1 MVEPRTTRNNAEEN
15 ELPGAK
21 SRFGSVR
28 LSSVEFGLVQ
38 NGSEG
43 ENPKSQIP
51 NLNRK
56 GEGGGG
62 QNKRQDVNTS
72 VKPGD
77 FVMYKCQIVCQE
89 LSGECQ
95 VVP

>member
-1 MVEPRTTRNNAEEN
+1 MVEPQTTRNNAEEN
-15 ELPGAK
+15 ELPWRKIEVRIG
-21 SRFGSVR
+21 SVGFGWVRFGSER
-28 LSSVEFGLVQ
+28 FGRR
-38 NGSEG
+38 
-43 ENPKSQIP
+43 KSQIP

-62 QNKRQDVNTS
+62 QNERQDVNPS

-77 FVMYKCQIVCQE
+77 FAMYKCQIVCQE

-95 VVP
+95 VA